1 MRRGLPAAAWAAL
14 ILMQHLSLTRLPE
27 MTMDRRQ
34 FLQSTALACLAGPAC
49 LLPARAADTIV
60 IGQSCALSGTSAA
73 LGREFQRGANL
84 WFNSLNKK
92 GGVRGQRIELISLD
106 DGYEP
111 DRAAKNTELLI
122 GKHNAVALFGY
133 VGTPTSNA
141 ARPLFERE
149 GVPFVAPFTGAQS
162 LRTAESTL
170 IFNIRASYEEET
182 DRLIRHF
189 TTVGQK
195 RIAVAYQDDAYGKA
209 GLDGVENAVR
219 QHGAT
224 ITTRTTLVRNST
236 DVQAATQALLKAG
249 PADALIIV
257 STYAPTAALIKGLRS
272 AGYYASFAT
281 LSFVGSAA
289 LVDAMGKDAEG
300 IIVCEVV
307 PWGSEPVVGEFRKAL
322 AQAEPE
328 AKPTHTALEG
338 YIAAKT
344 LSLALDRSKS
354 ISRGELKSTLSQL
367 KTDIGGFRIDFVDRQ
382 QKTRRFT
389 DVVMLKKSGQVI
401 S

>member
-1 MRRGLPAAAWAAL
+1 
-14 ILMQHLSLTRLPE
+14 
-27 MTMDRRQ
+27 MDRRQ
-34 FLQSTALACLAGPAC
+34 FLQSAAVACLIGPAC
-49 LLPARAADTIV
+49 LLSARAADNIV
-60 IGQSCALSGTSAA
+60 IGQSCPLSGVSAA

-84 WFNSLNKK
+84 WFNNLNKK
-92 GGVRGQRIELISLD
+92 GGIRGQRIELISLD

-111 DRAAKNTELLI
+111 ERAAKNTELLI

-162 LRTAESTL
+162 LRTADSTL
-170 IFNIRASYEEET
+170 IFNIRASYDEET

-189 TTVGQK
+189 ATVGQK
-195 RIAVAYQDDAYGKA
+195 RIGIAYQDDAYGKA
-209 GLDGVENAVR
+209 GLEGLEAAAR

-224 ITTRTTLVRNST
+224 ITARTTLVRNST
-236 DVQAATQALLKAG
+236 DVQAAAQALLKAG
-249 PADALIIV
+249 PVDALIII
-257 STYAPTAALIKGLRS
+257 SSYAPTAALIKALRG

-281 LSFVGSAA
+281 LSFVGSSA

-307 PWGSEPVVGEFRKAL
+307 PWGNEPVVGEFRKML
-322 AQAEPE
+322 SQAEPE
-328 AKPTHTALEG
+328 TKPTHTALEG
-338 YIAAKT
+338 FIAAKAM
-344 LSLALDRSKS
+344 SLALERSKS
-354 ISRGELKSTLSQL
+354 ISRSELKSTLSQL
-367 KTDIGGFRIDFVDRQ
+367 KVDIGGFRVDFVDRQ
-382 QKTRRFT
+382 QKSRRFT